1 MMRKSLRI
9 ELFCQW
15 LQIADHLMDI
25 RHRRLIHKA
34 KIHYSNAVMVLKK
47 KKKLKKTPLMTDEEL
62 SHCSSKE

>member
-1 MMRKSLRI
+1 MKKYRHRNASCENIRREDLMVRKSLRI

-47 KKKLKKTPLMTDEEL
+47 KK
-62 SHCSSKE
+62 S

>member
-1 MMRKSLRI
+1 MVRKSLRI

-25 RHRRLIHKA
+25 RHRRLTHKA

-47 KKKLKKTPLMTDEEL
+47 KKKAEKD
-62 SHCSSKE
+62 SFND

>member
-1 MMRKSLRI
+1 MVRKSLRI

-47 KKKLKKTPLMTDEEL
+47 KK
-62 SHCSSKE
+62 S

>member
-1 MMRKSLRI
+1 MVRKSLRI

-47 KKKLKKTPLMTDEEL
+47 KKKAEKD
-62 SHCSSKE
+62 SFND

>member
-1 MMRKSLRI
+1 MVRKSLRI

-47 KKKLKKTPLMTDEEL
+47 KKKKAEKD
-62 SHCSSKE
+62 SFND